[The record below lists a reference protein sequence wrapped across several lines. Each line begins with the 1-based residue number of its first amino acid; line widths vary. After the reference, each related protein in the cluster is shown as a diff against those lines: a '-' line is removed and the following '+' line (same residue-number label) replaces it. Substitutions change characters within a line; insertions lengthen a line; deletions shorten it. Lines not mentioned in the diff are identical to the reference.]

1 MLAKLVL
8 RLSLMAYQTLLSFRR
23 AHSRSVRP
31 LVGGGNVI
39 KMNPRFDL
47 ATIESWSEIPACRG
61 RRVLTLLIE
70 VDPISGKES
79 ERYPGGSVREECWH
93 VLPDNEHPLLLQSKF
108 VHGTPFLHEMRFVH
122 GISNPIVD
130 PIQMMH
136 LQG

>member
-1 MLAKLVL
+1 
-8 RLSLMAYQTLLSFRR
+8 
-23 AHSRSVRP
+23 
-31 LVGGGNVI
+31 
-39 KMNPRFDL
+39 
-47 ATIESWSEIPACRG
+47 
-61 RRVLTLLIE
+61 LIE

-108 VHGTPFLHEMRFVH
+108 VHG
-122 GISNPIVD
+122 ISNPIVD